1 MHCKR
6 IAVKYKVSYQQIYTW
21 VKKYRE
27 KGEAGLS
34 DRRGKKRPPQERETE
49 EQRLRRENAELKRK
63 LYYAEMER
71 DTLKKLDEVERR
83 LKLGLK

>member
-34 DRRGKKRPPQERETE
+34 DRRGKKRPPQEPETE